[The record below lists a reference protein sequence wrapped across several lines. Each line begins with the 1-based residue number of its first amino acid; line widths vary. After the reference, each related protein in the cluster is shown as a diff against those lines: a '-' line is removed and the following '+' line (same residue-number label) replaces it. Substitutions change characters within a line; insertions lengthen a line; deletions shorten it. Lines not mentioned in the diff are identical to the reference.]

1 MEQLYCIIQ
10 NGPLKCKKKNDLNDP
25 GWGLKMLLETFGLLN
40 RSFRRFRTDLF
51 LLIITITFKKSLK
64 CYQQCLESDYRC
76 NRVNRHQDQKRCNN
90 PRKNV

>member
-40 RSFRRFRTDLF
+40 RSLGDLE
-51 LLIITITFKKSLK
+51 LIYSF
-64 CYQQCLESDYRC
+64 
-76 NRVNRHQDQKRCNN
+76 
-90 PRKNV
+90 